1 MKTMEPNYRSRL
13 EETTVEASAPCRI
26 DFGGTLDIR
35 TFHYPLRHLKPCTV
49 NVALGLRTRVRLY
62 PGSPGRVRISS
73 KGFETA
79 EYDLAAAPFDHPLGL
94 MFAVAAYFQADGIH
108 IDIESA
114 SPPRSA
120 LGGSSVAAVALIA
133 ALASL
138 TQRAGASSPAP
149 QAVALLAHGIEE
161 SVAGVPCGLQDQL
174 GAAYG
179 GANVWHWPTAFD
191 QAPFLKETFIDSAQ
205 LDRFEEHLLVAYC
218 GIPHESKN
226 INGRWVSQF
235 LKGEY
240 RPEWARII
248 ACTKNFIDSVKQQ
261 NYKDAAAAMVE
272 ETALRRRMTPDVF
285 DDIGVALAE
294 KAEGLDC
301 GARFT
306 GAGGGGCVWAVGDA
320 DRIVRL
326 KPEWERI
333 LAAREAAC
341 LLPATVDR
349 IGLDVV
355 KRAAG

>member
-1 MKTMEPNYRSRL
+1 MEAMESTCRHSL
-13 EETTVEASAPCRI
+13 QEAIVEASAPCRI

-35 TFHYPLRHLKPCTV
+35 TFHYPLRHLTPCTV
-49 NVALGLRTRVRLY
+49 NVALELRTRVRLY
-62 PGSPGRVRISS
+62 PGPPGRVRISS

-79 EYDLAAAPFDHPLGL
+79 EFELAAAPFDHPMGL
-94 MFAVAAYFQADGIH
+94 MFAVAAYFQAGGIH

-138 TQRAGASSPAP
+138 HEPTGASPLK
-149 QAVALLAHGIEE
+149 QREVALLAHGIEE
-161 SVAGVPCGLQDQL
+161 SVAGIPCGIQDQL

-179 GANVWHWPTAFD
+179 GANVWHWPAAFD
-191 QAPFLKETFIDSAQ
+191 DAPFRKETLVEPAG
-205 LDRFEEHLLVAYC
+205 LDRFEQHLLVAYC
-218 GIPHESKN
+218 GVPHESKN

-240 RPEWARII
+240 RQAWARII
-248 ACTKNFIDSVKQQ
+248 ACTKKFIDSVKQQ
-261 NYKDAAAAMVE
+261 NYKDAAAAMIE

-285 DDIGVALAE
+285 DDVGVSLAE
-294 KAEGLDC
+294 KAEFLGC

-306 GAGGGGCVWAVGDA
+306 GAGGGGCVWALGEA
-320 DRIVRL
+320 DQITRL

-333 LAAREAAC
+333 LAVREAAC
-341 LLPATVDR
+341 LLPTTIDR
-349 IGLDVV
+349 RGLEVV
-355 KRAAG
+355 KGPI